1 MKLAPGFMAN
11 PVQQQQAGPAM
22 QQVSPAQANQAARIA
37 VLSAG
42 VDMLQQIYG
51 QQIDPTAQ
59 SVVNIQPQNIG
70 LIKGFYIELIGTIHN
85 SDGAATIALTPW
97 GAANA
102 VSRFQFNDLQN
113 NVRINTSGGHLA
125 MLDSARQGF
134 DFGGAYAGNIPVG
147 FGNNYSI
154 QTAPATIASGA
165 DGAVRFAWYMPLAYA
180 ADDFR
185 GAVYASVTQATQN
198 LQITLNTAP
207 VSAAGDPT
215 QFMYTGGTGL
225 WKAGTKITINI
236 YQSYIDQ
243 IPRYTSGQMA
253 GQPVLPMLDL
263 NTIYELKDTTV
274 TGITANADFGVPYTN
289 YRDFL
294 STFATYD
301 QNGTLNAGTD
311 LNYLSIQAA
320 NFTNIQKVTPQIA
333 ALRARSTFMAD
344 PPKGTYYFDHRK
356 KPINTNQ
363 FGNTQLVL
371 NAITA
376 AAGSSVIM
384 GYEAFAYTQ
393 TLAAQSL
400 PAM

>member
-1 MKLAPGFMAN
+1 MA
-11 PVQQQQAGPAM
+11 QAAQ
-22 QQVSPAQANQAARIA
+22 QQVSPAQANQAARFAILA
-37 VLSAG
+37 SG

-70 LIKGFYIELIGTIHN
+70 LIKGFYIELIGTIRN
-85 SDGAATIALTPW
+85 TGGAGVITLTPW

-102 VSRFQFNDLQN
+102 LSRVQFNDLQN
-113 NVRINTSGGHLA
+113 NVRVNTSGGHLA
-125 MLDSARQGF
+125 LLDSARQGF
-134 DFGGAYAGNIPVG
+134 AFGGSYTPNIPVG
-147 FGNNYSI
+147 IGNNYAI
-154 QTAPATIASGA
+154 QTSPATIADA
-165 DGAVRFAWYMPLAYA
+165 TDGAFRFCWYLPMAYA
-180 ADDFR
+180 SDDFR
-185 GAVYASVTQATQN
+185 GAIYASVTQATQN
-198 LQITLNTAP
+198 LQLTLNTAP

-215 QFMYTGGTGL
+215 QFVYTGAAGG
-225 WKAGTKITINI
+225 WKAGTKITVNI

-243 IPRYTSGQMA
+243 IPRYQSGQMA

-274 TGITANADFGVPYTN
+274 TGITANADFGIPYTN
-289 YRDFL
+289 FRDFL

-301 QNGTLNAGTD
+301 QAGTLNAGTD

-344 PPKGTYYFDHRK
+344 PPKATYYFDHRK

-363 FGNTQLVL
+363 FGNMQLVL
-371 NAITA
+371 NASTA
-376 AAGSSVIM
+376 AANSSVIM

-400 PAM
+400 PAT